1 MTAPKLQLTRVHQ
14 PTLTLS
20 LSDPEPER
28 QSQSS
33 ARIALW
39 PRLGN
44 IANINV
50 FRIIQSHVLSTR
62 RANLSW
68 NMVLLA
74 RSTGRL
80 LSARSPLLRNQH
92 GVRQYSIR
100 SVIEHGCHSLPDYV
114 ALMPVACLES
124 LHSTGLPW
132 FAAIPLSAVL
142 IRSLVIYPLFQ
153 RPLREKLVDR
163 AQTQPLVDA
172 HMSNVRRLL
181 DRKIPRDSAWRK
193 VNLIGNAWL
202 SRQRIQMH
210 MFDRNFSGGHRFMMF
225 MTTILVSDGLRRIM
239 GAKEGLL
246 KFVLGPLDWTVSW
259 LIPTSLK
266 QSDSGQTVEAVSANS
281 SFNET
286 SDQGSSALT
295 GMPTNAPDVLSA
307 TEMAQDAAGDL
318 AQEAS
323 TAVAGH
329 VNSAWFDP
337 TLLTEGFSWCPDLTA
352 SDPTLILPVIF
363 SSTFFASIYFAP
375 RIQGT
380 VTTAGSKSESKR
392 AKPTNGQRIM
402 MTIAALSI
410 IPALQM
416 PTGLLLYFISNMVTN
431 NLQSRWLTY
440 TKPIYP
446 APTAC
451 KRPVRLQRIK
461 EIAEDVL
468 PNKGKTTIRR

>member
-1 MTAPKLQLTRVHQ
+1 
-14 PTLTLS
+14 
-20 LSDPEPER
+20 
-28 QSQSS
+28 
-33 ARIALW
+33 
-39 PRLGN
+39 
-44 IANINV
+44 
-50 FRIIQSHVLSTR
+50 
-62 RANLSW
+62 
-68 NMVLLA
+68 
-74 RSTGRL
+74 
-80 LSARSPLLRNQH
+80 
-92 GVRQYSIR
+92 
-100 SVIEHGCHSLPDYV
+100 
-114 ALMPVACLES
+114 MPVACLES

-172 HMSNVRRLL
+172 QMSIVRRVL
-181 DRKIPRDSAWRK
+181 DRRSNMDDPRRKIKLLANS
-193 VNLIGNAWL
+193 WL
-202 SRQRIQMH
+202 QRQRIQIN
-210 MFDRNFSGGHRFMMF
+210 MFDRVFSGGHRFMMF
-225 MTTILVSDGLRRIM
+225 MTTILVSDGLRRMM

-246 KFVLGPLDWTVSW
+246 KFVLGPLDWTLSW
-259 LIPTSLK
+259 LIPSSLTEQTPGVTS
-266 QSDSGQTVEAVSANS
+266 EASSNGVSHQDIAS
-281 SFNET
+281 SIAGPTET
-286 SDQGSSALT
+286 Q
-295 GMPTNAPDVLSA
+295 DVLPA
-307 TEMAQDAAGDL
+307 TETAQDAAGNL
-318 AQEAS
+318 AEEAS
-323 TAVAGH
+323 TAVADH

-380 VTTAGSKSESKR
+380 VTTTGSKSESER

-402 MTIAALSI
+402 MTIATLSI

-416 PTGLLLYFISNMVTN
+416 PAGLLLYFISNMVTN

-451 KRPVRLQRIK
+451 KRPVRLQRIR
-461 EIAEDVL
+461 EIPEDML
-468 PNKGKTTIRR
+468 PNKGKASPRR

>member
-1 MTAPKLQLTRVHQ
+1 
-14 PTLTLS
+14 
-20 LSDPEPER
+20 
-28 QSQSS
+28 
-33 ARIALW
+33 
-39 PRLGN
+39 
-44 IANINV
+44 
-50 FRIIQSHVLSTR
+50 
-62 RANLSW
+62 
-68 NMVLLA
+68 MVLLA
-74 RSTGRL
+74 RPAGRL
-80 LSARSPLLRNQH
+80 LSTRPPILRKHH
-92 GVRQYSIR
+92 GVRQYSLQA
-100 SVIEHGCHSLPDYV
+100 VLEHACHDLPDYV
-114 ALMPVACLES
+114 AFLPVACLES

-172 HMSNVRRLL
+172 HMSVVRRVL
-181 DRKIPRDSAWRK
+181 DRSTPKDSPWRK
-193 VNLIGNAWL
+193 LNLVINAWHRRRHL
-202 SRQRIQMH
+202 QVT
-210 MFDRNFSGGHRFMMF
+210 MFDRKLNFGHRTMMF

-246 KFVLGPLDWTVSW
+246 KFILGPLDWTVSW
-259 LIPTSLK
+259 LIPNPPK
-266 QSDSGQTVEAVSANS
+266 DQTIRETAEAVSINS
-281 SFNET
+281 P
-286 SDQGSSALT
+286 SDGSPDQA
-295 GMPTNAPDVLSA
+295 PNAPNGVPTSAQDVLSA
-307 TEMAQDAAGDL
+307 TETAQDVTGDL

-380 VTTAGSKSESKR
+380 VTTTGSKSESER
-392 AKPTNGQRIM
+392 AKPTNAQRIM
-402 MTIAALSI
+402 MTIATLSI
-410 IPALQM
+410 VPALHM
-416 PTGLLLYFISNMVTN
+416 PAGLLLYFISNMVTN

-451 KRPVRLQRIK
+451 KRPVRMQRHK
-461 EIAEDVL
+461 EIAEDML
-468 PNKGKTTIRR
+468 PNKAKT

>member
-1 MTAPKLQLTRVHQ
+1 
-14 PTLTLS
+14 
-20 LSDPEPER
+20 
-28 QSQSS
+28 
-33 ARIALW
+33 
-39 PRLGN
+39 
-44 IANINV
+44 
-50 FRIIQSHVLSTR
+50 
-62 RANLSW
+62 
-68 NMVLLA
+68 MVLLA
-74 RSTGRL
+74 RPVGRL
-80 LSARSPLLRNQH
+80 LSARSSRLRSQH

-100 SVIEHGCHSLPDYV
+100 SVIEHGCQSLPDYV

-193 VNLIGNAWL
+193 LNLVGNAWL
-202 SRQRIQMH
+202 QRQRIQKH
-210 MFDRNFSGGHRFMMF
+210 MFDRKFSGGHRFMMF
-225 MTTILVSDGLRRIM
+225 MTTILVSDGLRRMM
-239 GAKEGLL
+239 GAREGLL

-259 LIPTSLK
+259 LIPTSPK
-266 QSDSGQTVEAVSANS
+266 QSVSGETVEAVQANS
-281 SFNET
+281 SSFNQVPN
-286 SDQGSSALT
+286 QGSSA
-295 GMPTNAPDVLSA
+295 PTEVPTDALDVLSA
-307 TEMAQDAAGDL
+307 TEPAQDAAGDL

-352 SDPTLILPVIF
+352 SDPTLILPVVF

-380 VTTAGSKSESKR
+380 VTTAGSKSQSER

-402 MTIAALSI
+402 MTIATLSI

-416 PTGLLLYFISNMVTN
+416 PAGLLLYFISNMVTN